1 MLKYICAHKKN
12 KMKKLLS
19 SILIACILLVC
30 ITPASAKE
38 DSSFEEQYD
47 AIDNSIILD
56 RIGNSD
62 LEAIMPSTIF
72 TFKPASIQ
80 LKFVNPE
87 HNKLLINKNKL
98 KFIING
104 DEKELEFMNG
114 VAEFEIDFS
123 EQERLSIYMEDYSF
137 SQTVVAYP
145 LWAFLVPIGLLIG
158 WILYRIIKR

>member
-1 MLKYICAHKKN
+1 
-12 KMKKLLS
+12 MKKLLS

-87 HNKLLINKNKL
+87 HNK
-98 KFIING
+98 
-104 DEKELEFMNG
+104 
-114 VAEFEIDFS
+114 
-123 EQERLSIYMEDYSF
+123 
-137 SQTVVAYP
+137 
-145 LWAFLVPIGLLIG
+145 
-158 WILYRIIKR
+158 